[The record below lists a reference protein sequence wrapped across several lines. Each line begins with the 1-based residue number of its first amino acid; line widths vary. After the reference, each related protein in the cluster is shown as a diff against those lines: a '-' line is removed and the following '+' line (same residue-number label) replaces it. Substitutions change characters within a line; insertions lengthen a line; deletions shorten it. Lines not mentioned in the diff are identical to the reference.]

1 MKFLYNISILG
12 YYLITKIV
20 QLFNRKAKLF
30 VIGRKNQ
37 WNKIQYIVTKEKVCW
52 FHCASLG
59 EFDQGIPVM
68 NELKEKFPKSIIVV
82 TFFSPSGMEHYHKRN
97 HCADYIYY
105 LPIDTPIN
113 ARKFLNRINPTE
125 IYFIKYEFWLNYI
138 FEARKRNIPLYS
150 ISCILRPNQIYFK
163 SYGTYFKKGLQAF
176 SSFFVQNEETKIL
189 LNSINI
195 HNVNVTGDTRFDK
208 VIENKKLVQQDIIIE
223 RFLGDDKA
231 IILGSSWP
239 IEEQLF
245 HEYYSSKQ
253 VVHKI
258 IIAPHEISESH
269 LSSIEKLFQ
278 NQTIRYSQFSNQK
291 EKNILL
297 IDCIGKLANAYNY
310 GEIAFI
316 GGGFTGKLHNTLEPV
331 VFGLPVIFGPKHSKF
346 PEAKIFIE
354 KGIGFE
360 INNSNELK
368 DAIEEINKNINQVKT
383 ICSETIENSAGAA
396 RKIIEIIYN

>member
-1 MKFLYNISILG
+1 MRLLYNASI
-12 YYLITKIV
+12 YFYQVVIWIAHF
-20 QLFNRKAKLF
+20 FNEKAEFFIKD
-30 VIGRKNQ
+30 RKNQ
-37 WNKIQYIVTKEKVCW
+37 WNKIQYIETKEKVCW

-68 NELKEKFPKSIIVV
+68 NELKRKFPESKIVV

-113 ARKFLNRINPTE
+113 ARKFLNIINPTE

-138 FEARKRNIPLYS
+138 FEAKNRNIPLYS

-176 SSFFVQNEETKIL
+176 SSFFVQNEETKQL

-195 HNVNVTGDTRFDK
+195 HNVSVTGDTRFDK
-208 VIENKKLVQQDIIIE
+208 VIENKRLVQQDLIIE
-223 RFLGDDKA
+223 SFLNNEKA

-239 IEEQLF
+239 VEEELF
-245 HEYYSSKQ
+245 YEFYASQQATLK
-253 VVHKI
+253 V
-258 IIAPHEISESH
+258 IIAPHDISENH

-278 NQTIRYSQFSNQK
+278 NQTIRYSNFSNQK
-291 EKNILL
+291 EKNILI

-331 VFGLPVIFGPKHSKF
+331 VFGLPVVFGPKHSKF

-368 DAIEEINKNINQVKT
+368 DAIEKINKNMQHLKT
-383 ICSETIENSAGAA
+383 ICSNTITKSAGAA
-396 RKIIEIIYN
+396 NKIIEIIYN